1 MKRVLVVEDQLNDLR
16 IASNI
21 LEQLGPLDVQ
31 ARTNAA
37 AARVYLEAALDG
49 KHLMPDLMILD
60 LNLGYES
67 GFELLRFWHS
77 QIRLAGIQVV
87 VWTIMAREQQE
98 LCKLFGVA
106 HVVPKWEG
114 ADALR
119 RAIES
124 LATAAS

>member
-1 MKRVLVVEDQLNDLR
+1 MKRVLIVEDQLNDLR
-16 IASNI
+16 IASDI
-21 LEQLGPLDVQ
+21 LAQLGPIDVQ

-49 KHLMPDLMILD
+49 KHPLPDLMILD

-77 QIRLAGIQVV
+77 QARLSSIQVV
-87 VWTIMAREQQE
+87 VWTVMGKEQQE
-98 LCKLFGVA
+98 LCKLFGVK

-114 ADALR
+114 VDALR
-119 RAIES
+119 RAIEP
-124 LATAAS
+124 LAAAAS

>member
-1 MKRVLVVEDQLNDLR
+1 MKRVLIVEDQLNDLR
-16 IASNI
+16 IASDI
-21 LEQLGPLDVQ
+21 LEHLGPIDLQ

-49 KHLMPDLMILD
+49 KHPLPDFMILD

-77 QIRLAGIQVV
+77 QERLSGIEVV

-98 LCKLFGVA
+98 LCKLFGVS

-119 RAIES
+119 RAIEP

>member
-1 MKRVLVVEDQLNDLR
+1 MKRVLIVEDQLNDLR
-16 IASNI
+16 IASDI
-21 LEQLGPLDVQ
+21 LEQLGPMDVQ

-49 KHLMPDLMILD
+49 KYAMPDLMILD

-77 QIRLAGIQVV
+77 QTRLSNLQVV

-98 LCKLFGVA
+98 LCKLFGVK

-114 ADALR
+114 VDALR
-119 RAIES
+119 RAIEP
-124 LATAAS
+124 LVAVAS

>member
-1 MKRVLVVEDQLNDLR
+1 MKRVLIVEDQLNDLQ
-16 IASNI
+16 IASDI
-21 LEQLGPLDVQ
+21 LVQLGQIDVQ

-49 KHLMPDLMILD
+49 KHPLPDLMILD

-77 QIRLAGIQVV
+77 QARLSSIQVV
-87 VWTIMAREQQE
+87 VWTVMGKEQQE
-98 LCKLFGVA
+98 LCKLFGVK

-114 ADALR
+114 VDALR
-119 RAIES
+119 RAIEP
-124 LATAAS
+124 LAAAAS